1 MLSFSKKPKKRDVYL
16 SQESGNEFPL
26 DKKNRPVICKEEGS
40 KASIF
45 NAMSS
50 NPWDGKIEVKQ
61 TDFEGSVKIKEGGSY
76 LNIEDD
82 YEIPNSFK
90 RIFIGKYNGKFKSE

>member
-50 NPWDGKIEVKQ
+50 NP
-61 TDFEGSVKIKEGGSY
+61 
-76 LNIEDD
+76 
-82 YEIPNSFK
+82 
-90 RIFIGKYNGKFKSE
+90 